1 MQLTLAE
8 KKREAADVTSFL
20 FRSETPL
27 TWRAGQFLR
36 YALPHP
42 GADDRKTTR
51 YFTIASAPF
60 EGIVMLTTRFAGEKG
75 STFKQALQRLSIGA
89 TIEVGQPAGDFVVD
103 APAAEHVFV
112 AGGIGITPH
121 RAMLL
126 DLDHRGVSVRATL
139 LYANRTPEF
148 VYKDEIE
155 ALEALARK
163 HPGFRVHY
171 FAAPDRISEAAIHW
185 TVPDLQRPTLYVSG
199 PEPMVEATE
208 AMLAGIGIREDHMKR
223 DYFPGY
229 DWP

>member
-1 MQLTLAE
+1 MQLTLVD

-20 FRSETPL
+20 FRSDTPL

-75 STFKQALQRLSIGA
+75 STFKQALQRLPIGA
-89 TIEVGQPAGDFVVD
+89 AVEAGQPAGDFVVD
-103 APAAEHVFV
+103 DPTAERVLV
-112 AGGIGITPH
+112 AGGIGITPY
-121 RAMLL
+121 RAILL
-126 DLDHRGVSVRATL
+126 DLDHRGVSIRATL
-139 LYANRTPEF
+139 LYANRTPEL

-155 ALEALARK
+155 ALARK
-163 HPGFRVHY
+163 HPGVSVHY
-171 FAAPDRISEAAIHW
+171 VVAPERITEESIRKA
-185 TVPDLQRPTLYVSG
+185 VPDLQRPIFCLSG
-199 PEPMVEATE
+199 PEPMVEAAD
-208 AMLAGIGIREDHMKR
+208 AMLANMGITGDRIKR

>member
-8 KKREAADVTSFL
+8 KKREAADVTSFV
-20 FRSETPL
+20 FRSDTPL

-36 YALPHP
+36 YVLPHP

-60 EGIVMLTTRFAGEKG
+60 EGMVMLTTRFAGEKG
-75 STFKQALQRLSIGA
+75 STFKQTLQRLPIGA
-89 TIEVGQPAGDFVVD
+89 TIEVGQPAGDFGVD
-103 APAAEHVFV
+103 DPTADHVFI
-112 AGGIGITPH
+112 AGGIGITPY

-126 DLDHRGVSVRATL
+126 DLDHRGVSIRVIL

-155 ALEALARK
+155 ALAK
-163 HPGFRVHY
+163 MHPGFSVHY
-171 FAAPDRISEAAIHW
+171 VVAPERITEESIREA
-185 TVPDLQRPTLYVSG
+185 TPELQRPTFYLSG
-199 PEPMVEATE
+199 PEAMVEATDG
-208 AMLAGIGIREDHMKR
+208 MLADMGIPGDRIKR

>member
-1 MQLTLAE
+1 MELTLAE

-20 FRSETPL
+20 FRSDTPL

-75 STFKQALQRLSIGA
+75 STFKQALQRLPIGA
-89 TIEVGQPAGDFVVD
+89 TIEVRQPAGDFVVD
-103 APAAEHVFV
+103 DPTAEHVFV
-112 AGGIGITPH
+112 AGGIGITPY

-126 DLDHRGVSVRATL
+126 DLDHRGVSIRATL
-139 LYANRTPEF
+139 LYANRTSEL
-148 VYKDEIE
+148 VYKDEI
-155 ALEALARK
+155 EALARK
-163 HPGFRVHY
+163 HPGFSVHY
-171 FAAPDRISEAAIHW
+171 VVAPERITEESIRKAA
-185 TVPDLQRPTLYVSG
+185 PDLQRPTFYLSG
-199 PEPMVEATE
+199 PEPMVEATDG
-208 AMLAGIGIREDHMKR
+208 MLADMGIPGDRIKR

>member
-20 FRSETPL
+20 FRSDTPL
-27 TWRAGQFLR
+27 TWRAGHFLR

-60 EGIVMLTTRFAGEKG
+60 EGIIMLTTRFASEKG
-75 STFKQALQRLSIGA
+75 STFKQALQRLPIGA

-103 APAAEHVFV
+103 DPTAEHVFV
-112 AGGIGITPH
+112 AGGIGMTPY

-126 DLDHRGVSVRATL
+126 DLDHRGVSIRGAL

-155 ALEALARK
+155 ALAKKR
-163 HPGFRVHY
+163 PGLTVHY
-171 FAAPDRISEAAIHW
+171 FVSPERISENAIRKAI
-185 TVPDLQRPTLYVSG
+185 PEPERAIFYLSG
-199 PEPMVEATE
+199 PEPMVEATDGMV
-208 AMLAGIGIREDHMKR
+208 ADMGIPGDRIKR